1 MPDESDL
8 GTAGSSTGSQAP
20 QLLRGG
26 AAGSAIVW
34 LASIFGFMTVMDT
47 SIVNVAL
54 PAMKV
59 SLHLTGADQQWVVDA
74 YLLTLGGFML
84 LGARAGDI
92 FGLRRVLA
100 IGITVFVLGSLAGGL
115 AQDATMLLA
124 ARAAQ
129 GLGGAVLAP
138 AGISLII
145 AARRDGPARS
155 RALTVYQ
162 GVSAVAVT
170 IAVVIG
176 GLLTQELSWR
186 AVMFVNVPVGI
197 GLLIAVLRMLDPAY
211 KGRPGERLD
220 LVGAVVVTL
229 GIGALIEGFASAQQF
244 GWGSP
249 LTIIF
254 LAGGLLM
261 LALFVVVERRV
272 AQPLVR
278 LNIFFLPGI
287 APGTIILALNGTV
300 LTASTLFVS
309 LILQSD
315 LGDDALAS
323 GLALVPYV
331 LASVFAGFAAMTL
344 MKWIQARYLIAIGL
358 IIAAAGYVWLG
369 LLGAHPTYAANIL
382 GPLIVSGIGLGA
394 AVVPTTRAA
403 TAAVTA
409 QDAGLASGLFSLS
422 RQLGSA
428 IGIAALVTLA
438 VSLTSSAVA
447 NGTATAA
454 ASLHGDAIAI
464 VVCGGICA
472 LSAVVAFLLPGRPRR
487 LYRHPSAIVCEN
499 DTGDVR

>member
-1 MPDESDL
+1 
-8 GTAGSSTGSQAP
+8 
-20 QLLRGG
+20 
-26 AAGSAIVW
+26 
-34 LASIFGFMTVMDT
+34 
-47 SIVNVAL
+47 
-54 PAMKV
+54 
-59 SLHLTGADQQWVVDA
+59 
-74 YLLTLGGFML
+74 ML
-84 LGARAGDI
+84 LGARASDI

-100 IGITVFVLGSLAGGL
+100 IGITVFVLGSLAVAWPRTPPCFSLPVRRRAL
-115 AQDATMLLA
+115 A
-124 ARAAQ
+124 
-129 GLGGAVLAP
+129 GAVLAP

-145 AARRDGPARS
+145 AARADGPSRS

-162 GVSAVAVT
+162 SVSAVAVT

-197 GLLIAVLRMLDPAY
+197 GLLIAVLRLLNPAY

-220 LVGAVVVTL
+220 ILGAVVVTL

-249 LTIIF
+249 LTIAF

-261 LALFVVVERRV
+261 LVVFVIIERRV

-287 APGTIILALNGTV
+287 APGTLILALNGTV

-331 LASVFAGFAAMTL
+331 LASVFAGF
-344 MKWIQARYLIAIGL
+344 GGDDSDEVG
-358 IIAAAGYVWLG
+358 AGALHHCDRADHRGCRICLVG
-369 LLGAHPTYAANIL
+369 DCSAPTHLCREHSRA
-382 GPLIVSGIGLGA
+382 SDRRGIGLGA

-409 QDAGLASGLFSLS
+409 QDARARLWTVQPLTPTRIRNRHRSPRHPRGVRSPTRPS
-422 RQLGSA
+422 RTEPQPPQQHCT
-428 IGIAALVTLA
+428 VTR
-438 VSLTSSAVA
+438 SPSSS
-447 NGTATAA
+447 AA
-454 ASLHGDAIAI
+454 ASAHYQPWSHSCYPT
-464 VVCGGICA
+464 V
-472 LSAVVAFLLPGRPRR
+472 PRQPR
-487 LYRHPSAIVCEN
+487 KAQTEN
-499 DTGDVR
+499 